1 MKKIVSL
8 LFVLLS
14 LSSAADP
21 FSLKHG
27 DISFSFDGESK
38 ALLKTPAAEIAI
50 GPLWMLTFHDHPS
63 VNASSFLKAPWNGI
77 VRTSAKGRTAIIA
90 YRSED
95 LDLDVTITVHDG
107 CLDFQGHILKT
118 AHWSPARL
126 TLPHMADFPLGG
138 MDRVIFPQSGA
149 RNNGI
154 AFLPDYFKKH
164 TKNRIYGS
172 KIVGAKGYASLF
184 GDTLNSLADNT
195 PPRPLKVTMEGR
207 NWFSSET
214 IQYIESQELSVSRPP
229 KEGQSD
235 LALVENPDGIA
246 LTGSHFGGKGWLFRI
261 TSNGNFTSDRGVAV
275 TTRLLNAT
283 VEHLVKT
290 NPDNYKGKVV
300 GIVVLEGG
308 PKYGSWTPA
317 SVKEWTDSVAQNAA
331 LRHHG
336 ATVTVL
342 KTPEQMRAALS
353 NPNVV
358 MIVNPYGEHFPNGDP
373 DKLLEDLQLV
383 RSFVRDG
390 GVWWETGG
398 FPFHYVIAP
407 QEYTNYITVYPAAV
421 SDFAQF
427 RYANQSITAFGIQ
440 PLMRKPWDEER
451 YVKPCHIEIQG
462 RGDAARFIHGWL
474 MDVRPGSQW
483 TSPIFRWQFNLD
495 TPQAA
500 LEEYAKLNDIH
511 VKLEEKVKPE
521 IFDKLKGASL
531 LRLVASPYEKQNAA
545 IDFLPPN
552 NIVHYTEYLKGG
564 FDKQYPDHLPV
575 NPLWGSNDDF
585 AKFIDNIHAKG
596 HLAMPYTNTS
606 WWCTG
611 PKGPTYER
619 VGDSAVLRD
628 RKGEIH
634 REKYAKNEGVAI
646 CFFHPEVQKAHRK
659 VRHEMTELFKSDIIL
674 QDQFGSRGT
683 CYGYN
688 DFLKD
693 PYANG
698 EGMRSLAMEDAP
710 FVSLACEDGHD
721 RLLNMETMIC
731 GASWGLIPALG
742 EYKTRHA
749 KYNYPEGEW
758 QFFPILGYLGH
769 DKCLFTNHDLGHFT
783 GNPEQ
788 LASAIAFGYATSDIC
803 GPDFQMDRNKMEWLT
818 WLDAVQKSICKDYAG
833 KKLLD
838 FAYLEEHSSRP
849 APHWLIY
856 AHYEGDIF
864 VVSNTGDQPIP
875 LAGLLDRT
883 ALPIDEKQWLEK
895 QTLPPF
901 GFYATS
907 PRIRAARLYDANNNI
922 SSCALRLED
931 EKVRGV
937 YVSSGAINLSI
948 IVPNNWEGKISPQ
961 EPIHPSHNDKK
972 LTYSTVFGT
981 SSEASTARQSSFAK
995 QLLNSFV
1002 QPPRVC
1008 FLRFKAQFNIQK
1020 EAELPAVLSQS
1031 PKELK
1036 TSQPVIA
1043 IFNLLPYDNPGFHNR
1058 AQSIKSSLAAQLE
1071 GTGLSI
1077 IEINTFEQLME
1088 ALKIADEKARPFAI
1102 VNPSSEN
1109 MLGNDTFK
1117 FHDIAKAIKK
1127 YVDEGGIWWETGG
1140 CPFHYFRNVKQ
1151 DGSYTVNFLG
1161 LGGLAPFGIT
1171 CPLSG
1176 FDDPVESLEVTPE
1189 GEKWFGPERTKRINA
1204 TFSNTARPFE
1214 GDSSAI
1220 TLVRG
1225 SETDFISLLRFD
1237 GFGFFGNIGGFRF
1250 PPELVTDVIG
1260 GSLIYLWNNPWPAP
1274 KRQIEIVWTIR

>member
-1 MKKIVSL
+1 MKRDFLIL
-8 LFVLLS
+8 LGLIQLVAFSNPFTLQNGDLS
-14 LSSAADP
+14 FA
-21 FSLKHG
+21 
-27 DISFSFDGESK
+27 FDGESK
-38 ALLKTPAAEIAI
+38 AILQTASTKISI
-50 GPLWMLTFHDHPS
+50 DSLWMLTFHDHPS
-63 VNASSFLKAPWNGI
+63 VNASSFLKEPWNGT
-77 VRTSAKGRTAIIA
+77 VQSFAKGRTAILA

-95 LDLDVTITVHDG
+95 LDLNVTVTVHDG

-118 AHWSPARL
+118 SLWSPARL
-126 TLPHMADFPLGG
+126 TLPHTADFPLDG

-154 AFLPDYFKKH
+154 AFLPDYFRKH
-164 TKNRIYGS
+164 TKNRIYGH
-172 KIVGAKGYASLF
+172 KIVGAKGYVSLY

-195 PPRPLKVTMEGR
+195 PPRPLKVTLEGR
-207 NWFSSET
+207 NWFSPET

-235 LALVENPDGIA
+235 IALVENPDGIA
-246 LTGSHFGGKGWLFRI
+246 LTGSHLGGKGWLFRI
-261 TSNGNFTSDRGVAV
+261 TSNGNSNADRGVAI

-283 VEHLVKT
+283 IEHLVKSS
-290 NPDNYKGKVV
+290 PDTYKGRVV
-300 GIVVLEGG
+300 GVVALEGG
-308 PKYGSWTPA
+308 PEHGGWTPV
-317 SVKEWTDSVAQNAA
+317 SVKEWTDSVASNNA
-331 LRHHG
+331 LRHYG

-342 KTPEQMRAALS
+342 KSPEQMRAALS

-358 MIVNPYGEHFPNGDP
+358 MIVNPYGEHFPNCDA
-373 DKLLEDLQLV
+373 DKLLDDLQLV
-383 RSFVRDG
+383 RSFVQDG

-398 FPFHYVIAP
+398 FPFHYVVAS
-407 QEYTNYITVYPAAV
+407 QEYTSFLTVYPAAV

-427 RYANQSITAFGIQ
+427 RYAKQAITTFGIQ

-474 MDVRPGSQW
+474 MDVHPGGQW

-521 IFDKLKGASL
+521 ILDKLKGSVL
-531 LRLVASPYEKQNAA
+531 IRLATSPYEKQNAA
-545 IDFLPPN
+545 IDYLPPN

-564 FDKQYPDHLPV
+564 FDKQYPDHLPA
-575 NPLWGSNDDF
+575 NPNWGTNDDF
-585 AKFIDNIHAKG
+585 AKFIDHIHAKG

-619 VGDSAVLRD
+619 VGDSAVLRS
-628 RKGEIH
+628 RKGEIL
-634 REKYAKNEGVAI
+634 REKYAKNEGVSI
-646 CFFHPEVQKAHRK
+646 CFFHPEVQQAHRK
-659 VRHEMTELFKSDIIL
+659 VRHDMTELYKSDIIL

-688 DFLKD
+688 DHLKD

-710 FVSLACEDGHD
+710 IVSLACEDGHD

-742 EYKTRHA
+742 KYKTRHA
-749 KYNYPEGEW
+749 KYNYPDGEW

-788 LASAIAFGYATSDIC
+788 LASAIAFGYATNDIC
-803 GPDFQMDRNKMEWLT
+803 GQDFQLDKTKMEWIT

-838 FAYLEEHSSRP
+838 FAYLEEKSNRP
-849 APHWLIY
+849 VPHWLIY
-856 AHYEGDIF
+856 ARYDGDIF
-864 VVSNTGDQPIP
+864 VISNTGDQPIP
-875 LAGLLDRT
+875 LAGLLNRT
-883 ALPIDEKQWLEK
+883 NLPKLEKEWLET

-907 PRIRAARLYDANNNI
+907 PRIRAARMYDKDQNI
-922 SSCALRLED
+922 ASCALRFED
-931 EKVRGV
+931 NRLNGAFFMNADCYFSIPVPTNWQDAASNADQRLHHLPTK
-937 YVSSGAINLSI
+937 YVFWRPEENSLTIHDGILSI
-948 IVPNNWEGKISPQ
+948 KTTFRSYRGPVPP
-961 EPIHPSHNDKK
+961 
-972 LTYSTVFGT
+972 L
-981 SSEASTARQSSFAK
+981 
-995 QLLNSFV
+995 
-1002 QPPRVC
+1002 
-1008 FLRFKAQFNIQK
+1008 
-1020 EAELPAVLSQS
+1020 VLSTKS

-1036 TSQPVIA
+1036 TFRPVVA

-1058 AQSIKSSLAAQLE
+1058 AKFLKEQLSAQLE
-1071 GTGLSI
+1071 GTGLEI
-1077 IEINTFEQLME
+1077 IELNTFEQLMD
-1088 ALKIADEKARPFAI
+1088 ALLAPDEKARPFAI

-1109 MLGNDTFK
+1109 MLGSDKYSFNT
-1117 FHDIAKAIKK
+1117 IAEAIKR
-1127 YVDEGGIWWETGG
+1127 YVSERGIWWETGG
-1140 CPFHYFRNVKQ
+1140 CPFHYFRNVKA
-1151 DGSYTVNFLG
+1151 DGSYTVKFLG

-1171 CPLSG
+1171 CPLDG
-1176 FDDPVESLEVTPE
+1176 YDDPVESLSVTEE
-1189 GEKWFGPERTKRINA
+1189 GETWFGPERTARINA
-1204 TFSNTARPFE
+1204 SFSNTMRPFE

-1225 SETDFISLLRFD
+1225 SDTDFVSLLRLD
-1237 GFGFFGNIGGFRF
+1237 GVGFFGNIGGFRY
-1250 PPELVTDVIG
+1250 PAELVPDVISG
-1260 GSLIYLWNNPWPAP
+1260 VLEHLWTSPWPE
-1274 KRQIEIVWTIR
+1274 KKNQSKVLWVLR

>member
-1 MKKIVSL
+1 MKKILSL
-8 LFVLLS
+8 LTGLLA
-14 LSSAADP
+14 LAAFADP
-21 FSLKHG
+21 FSLRHG
-27 DISFSFDGESK
+27 DVSFSFDGESK
-38 ALLKTPAAEIAI
+38 VLLKTPAAEIAI
-50 GPLWMLTFHDHPS
+50 TPLWMLMFHDYPS
-63 VNASSFLKAPWNGI
+63 VNASSFLKAPWNGT
-77 VRTSAKGRTAIIA
+77 VQTAAKGRTAIIA

-95 LDLDVTITVHDG
+95 LDLNVTVTVHDD

-118 AHWSPARL
+118 LLWSPSRL
-126 TLPHMADFPLGG
+126 TLPHADFPLDG

-172 KIVGAKGYASLF
+172 KIVGAKGYASLY

-195 PPRPLKVTMEGR
+195 PPKPLKVTLEGQ
-207 NWFSSET
+207 NWFTPET
-214 IQYIESQELSVSRPP
+214 IKFIESQELSVSRPP

-246 LTGSHFGGKGWLFRI
+246 LTGSHLGGKGWLFRI
-261 TSNGNFTSDRGVAV
+261 TSNGNSNADRGIAV

-283 VEHLVKT
+283 VEHLVKS

-300 GIVVLEGG
+300 GIVALEGG
-308 PKYGSWTPA
+308 PQYGSWTPA

-336 ATVTVL
+336 ATITVL

-373 DKLLEDLQLV
+373 DKLMDDLQLV
-383 RSFVRDG
+383 SSFVRDG
-390 GVWWETGG
+390 GIWWETGG
-398 FPFHYVIAP
+398 FPFHYVVCP
-407 QEYTNYITVYPAAV
+407 QEYTSYITVYPAAV

-427 RYANQSITAFGIQ
+427 RYAKQAITAFGIQ

-451 YVKPCHIEIQG
+451 YIKPAHIEIQG
-462 RGDAARFIHGWL
+462 KGDAARFIHGWL
-474 MDVRPGSQW
+474 MDIRPGDQW

-500 LEEYAKLNDIH
+500 LEEYAKLNEIH

-521 IFDKLKGASL
+521 ILDKLKGSML
-531 LRLVASPYEKQNAA
+531 IRLAISPYEKQNAA
-545 IDFLPPN
+545 LDFLPPN

-564 FDKQYPDHLPV
+564 FDKLYPDHLPV
-575 NPLWGSNDDF
+575 NPIWGSDNDF

-619 VGDSAVLRD
+619 VGDSAVLRS
-628 RKGEIH
+628 RKGEIL
-634 REKYAKNEGVAI
+634 REKYAKNEGVSI

-659 VRHEMTELFKSDIIL
+659 VSHEMTDIYKSDIIL
-674 QDQFGSRGT
+674 QDQVGSRGM

-688 DFLKD
+688 DLLKD
-693 PYANG
+693 PYVNG
-698 EGMRSLAMEDAP
+698 EGMRSLSMEDAP
-710 FVSLACEDGHD
+710 KVSLACEDGHD

-742 EYKTRHA
+742 KYKTRHA

-758 QFFPILGYLGH
+758 QFFPILSYLGH

-788 LASAIAFGYATSDIC
+788 LASAIAFGYATNEIC
-803 GPDFQMDRNKMEWLT
+803 GRDFELDHQKMDWLT

-856 AHYEGDIF
+856 AHYDCDIF
-864 VVSNTGDQPIP
+864 VISNTGDQPIP

-907 PRIRAARLYDANNNI
+907 PRIRAARLYDTDKIIA
-922 SSCALRLED
+922 SCALRLED
-931 EKVRGV
+931 GQLRGTIIADENRNFV
-937 YVSSGAINLSI
+937 IPVPTNWNGKTSDASI
-948 IVPNNWEGKISPQ
+948 RRAHPNGLLRSHILRFTIDNGFLAFSNGFTSTSVP
-961 EPIHPSHNDKK
+961 
-972 LTYSTVFGT
+972 
-981 SSEASTARQSSFAK
+981 
-995 QLLNSFV
+995 V
-1002 QPPRVC
+1002 QPLVRSQ
-1008 FLRFKAQFNIQK
+1008 KA
-1020 EAELPAVLSQS
+1020 
-1031 PKELK
+1031 PKSL
-1036 TSQPVIA
+1036 TVSQPVVA
-1043 IFNLLPYDNPGFHNR
+1043 IFNLLPYNNQGFHDR
-1058 AQSIKSSLAAQLE
+1058 AKFLKDQLAAQLE

-1077 IEINTFEQLME
+1077 TEINTLEELMK
-1088 ALKIADEKARPFAI
+1088 ALTDSSSTNRPFAI

-1117 FHDIAKAIKK
+1117 FQDIAKAIKK
-1127 YVDEGGIWWETGG
+1127 YVDYGGIWWETGG
-1140 CPFHYFRNVKQ
+1140 CPFHYFRNVKA
-1151 DGSYTVNFLG
+1151 DGSYTVDFLG

-1171 CPLSG
+1171 CPLDG
-1176 FDDPVESLEVTPE
+1176 YDDPVESLNVTKE
-1189 GEKWFGPERTKRINA
+1189 GEKWFGPERTERINA
-1204 TFSNTARPFE
+1204 TFSNTSRPFE

-1225 SETDFISLLRFD
+1225 SETDFVSLLRFD
-1237 GFGFFGNIGGFRF
+1237 GFGFFGNIGGFRY
-1250 PPELVTDVIG
+1250 PPELVPDVIAG
-1260 GSLIYLWNNPWPAP
+1260 TLIYLWNNPWPSP
-1274 KRQIEIVWTIR
+1274 KRQFETVWTIR

>member
-1 MKKIVSL
+1 MKTNILIL
-8 LFVLLS
+8 LGLIPLAVFSNPFTLRNGDLS
-14 LSSAADP
+14 FA
-21 FSLKHG
+21 
-27 DISFSFDGESK
+27 FDGESK
-38 ALLKTPAAEIAI
+38 ATLQTSAAKISI
-50 GPLWMLTFHDHPS
+50 DTLWMLTFHDHPS
-63 VNASSFLKAPWNGI
+63 VNATSFLKAPWNGT
-77 VRTSAKGRTAIIA
+77 VQSFAKGRTAILA

-95 LDLDVTITVHDG
+95 LDLNITVTLQNN

-118 AHWSPARL
+118 ALWSPARL
-126 TLPHMADFPLGG
+126 TLPHTADFPLND

-149 RNNGI
+149 RNHGI
-154 AFLPDYFKKH
+154 AFLPNYFRKH
-164 TKNRIYGS
+164 TKNRIYGH
-172 KIVGAKGYASLF
+172 KIVGAKGYASLY

-195 PPRPLKVTMEGR
+195 PPKPLKVTLEGR
-207 NWFSSET
+207 NWFSPET

-235 LALVENPDGIA
+235 IALVENPDGIA
-246 LTGSHFGGKGWLFRI
+246 LTGSHLGGKGWLFRI
-261 TSNGNFTSDRGVAV
+261 TSNGNSNADRGVAV

-283 VEHLVKT
+283 IEHLVKS
-290 NPDNYKGKVV
+290 NPDNYKGRVV
-300 GIVVLEGG
+300 GVVALEGAPDHG
-308 PKYGSWTPA
+308 GWTPV
-317 SVKEWTDSVAQNAA
+317 SVKEWTDSVASNNA
-331 LRHHG
+331 LRHYG

-342 KTPEQMRAALS
+342 KSPEQMRAALS

-358 MIVNPYGEHFPNGDP
+358 MIVNPYGEHFPNCDA
-373 DKLLEDLQLV
+373 DKLLDDLQLL

-398 FPFHYVIAP
+398 FPFHYVVAP
-407 QEYTNYITVYPAAV
+407 QEYTSFLTVYPAAV

-427 RYANQSITAFGIQ
+427 RYAKQTVTTFGIQ

-451 YVKPCHIEIQG
+451 YIKPVHIEIQG

-474 MDVRPGSQW
+474 MDVRPGDQW

-521 IFDKLKGASL
+521 ILDKLKGSVL
-531 LRLVASPYEKQNAA
+531 LRLAAFPYEKQDAA
-545 IDFLPPN
+545 IDHLPPN

-564 FDKQYPDHLPV
+564 FDKQYPDHLPA
-575 NPLWGSNDDF
+575 NPNWGSNDDF
-585 AKFIDNIHAKG
+585 TKFIDHIHAKG

-619 VGDSAVLRD
+619 VGDSVVLRS
-628 RKGEIH
+628 RKGEIL
-634 REKYAKNEGVAI
+634 REKYSKNEGVSI
-646 CFFHPEVQKAHRK
+646 CFFHPEVQQAHRK
-659 VRHEMTELFKSDIIL
+659 VRREMTELYKSDIIL

-688 DFLKD
+688 DHLKD

-710 FVSLACEDGHD
+710 IVSLACEDGHD

-742 EYKTRHA
+742 KYKTRHA
-749 KYNYPEGEW
+749 KYNYPDGEW

-788 LASAIAFGYATSDIC
+788 LASAIAFGYATNDIC
-803 GPDFQMDRNKMEWLT
+803 GQDFQLDKSKMEWIT

-838 FAYLEEHSSRP
+838 FAYLEENSTRP

-856 AHYEGDIF
+856 ARYDGDIF

-875 LAGLLDRT
+875 LAGLLSRT
-883 ALPIDEKQWLEK
+883 ELPIDEKEWLAT

-907 PRIRAARLYDANNNI
+907 PRIRSARLYDADQNI
-922 SSCALRLED
+922 ASYALRIENNQLL
-931 EKVRGV
+931 GV
-937 YVSSGAINLSI
+937 FLGNDNLNI
-948 IVPNNWEGKISPQ
+948 ELPVPDDWKGKIKNPP
-961 EPIHPSHNDKK
+961 EPFNMSQIR
-972 LTYSTVFGT
+972 YSTRFGT
-981 SSEASTARQSSFAK
+981 TSQETSQMQKMAERFLKKPHVNNTRLNFK
-995 QLLNSFV
+995 VTLKLKDNPEQLMQLFI
-1002 QPPRVC
+1002 
-1008 FLRFKAQFNIQK
+1008 K
-1020 EAELPAVLSQS
+1020 S

-1036 TSQPVIA
+1036 NTQPTVA

-1058 AQSIKSSLAAQLE
+1058 AKFIKDQLTAQLE
-1071 GTGLSI
+1071 GTGLEI
-1077 IEINTFEQLME
+1077 IELNTLEQLME
-1088 ALKIADEKARPFAI
+1088 ALRATDQKARPFAI

-1127 YVDEGGIWWETGG
+1127 YVSEGGIWWETGG
-1140 CPFHYFRNVKQ
+1140 CPFHYFRNVKA
-1151 DGSYTVNFLG
+1151 DGSYTVKFLG
-1161 LGGLAPFGIT
+1161 LAGLAPFGIT
-1171 CPLSG
+1171 CPLDG
-1176 FDDPVESLEVTPE
+1176 YDDPVESLNVTEE
-1189 GEKWFGPERTKRINA
+1189 GETWFGAERTARINA
-1204 TFSNTARPFE
+1204 SFSNTKRPFE
-1214 GDSSAI
+1214 NDSSAI

-1225 SETDFISLLRFD
+1225 SDTDFVSLLRLD
-1237 GFGFFGNIGGFRF
+1237 GVGFFGNIGGFRF
-1250 PPELVTDVIG
+1250 PDELVPDVIG
-1260 GSLIYLWNNPWPAP
+1260 GALIHLWNNPWPKP
-1274 KRQIEIVWTIR
+1274 KNQSQVLWILR

>member
-1 MKKIVSL
+1 MKQILPILALIPLVAFSAPFTLQQDNVS
-8 LFVLLS
+8 FE
-14 LSSAADP
+14 
-21 FSLKHG
+21 
-27 DISFSFDGESK
+27 FDGQSK
-38 ALLKTPAAEIAI
+38 AVVTTDAAKIPIAN
-50 GPLWMLTFHDHPS
+50 LWMLTFHDHPS
-63 VNASSFLKAPWNGI
+63 VTAESFLKAPWNGS
-77 VRTSAKGRTAIIA
+77 VETTVNGTNAVIA
-90 YRSED
+90 YRSEQ
-95 LDLDVTITVHDG
+95 LDLDISIILHDNS
-107 CLDFQGHILKT
+107 LDYQGNIVKT
-118 AHWSPARL
+118 TTWSPARL
-126 TLPHMADFPLGG
+126 TLPHIADFPLDS

-154 AFLPDYFKKH
+154 AFLPNYFKKH

-195 PPRPLKVTMEGR
+195 PPRPLKVTEEGR
-207 NWFSSET
+207 NWFSPET

-246 LTGSHFGGKGWLFRI
+246 LTGTHFGGKGWLFRI
-261 TSNGNFTSDRGVAV
+261 TSNGNYNSDRGVAV

-283 VEHLVKT
+283 VEHLVKN

-300 GIVVLEGG
+300 GIVALEGG

-353 NPNVV
+353 NPNVI

-373 DKLLEDLQLV
+373 DKLMEDLQLV

-407 QEYTNYITVYPAAV
+407 QEYTSFITVYPSAV

-427 RYANQSITAFGIQ
+427 RYVKQSITAFGIQ

-451 YVKPCHIEIQG
+451 YVKPAHIEIQG

-531 LRLVASPYEKQNAA
+531 LRLVASPYKKQNAA

-575 NPLWGSNDDF
+575 NPIWGSNDDF

-634 REKYAKNEGVAI
+634 REKYAKNEGVSI

-693 PYANG
+693 PYVNG

-721 RLLNMETMIC
+721 RLLNTETMIC
-731 GASWGLIPALG
+731 GASWGLIPAFG

-783 GNPEQ
+783 SNPEQ

-803 GPDFQMDRNKMEWLT
+803 GPDFQMDEKKMEWLT

-838 FAYLEEHSSRP
+838 FAYLEEKSNRP

-856 AHYEGDIF
+856 ARYDSDIF

-875 LAGLLDRT
+875 LTGLLGRT
-883 ALPIDEKQWLEK
+883 ALPVDEKQWLEK

-907 PRIRAARLYDANNNI
+907 PRIRAARLYDTNKIIA
-922 SSCALRLED
+922 SCAFRLED
-931 EKVRGV
+931 GRLH
-937 YVSSGAINLSI
+937 GAIAASADRGGFTTLSLP
-948 IVPNNWEGKISPQ
+948 VPNDWPQ
-961 EPIHPSHNDKK
+961 GRSINFAKLSRQDEILMKSHNSMNIKNGFM
-972 LTYSTVFGT
+972 TYTINYLSGITVAPPVELFQKPLR
-981 SSEASTARQSSFAK
+981 EQQHA
-995 QLLNSFV
+995 
-1002 QPPRVC
+1002 QPIV
-1008 FLRFKAQFNIQK
+1008 
-1020 EAELPAVLSQS
+1020 
-1031 PKELK
+1031 
-1036 TSQPVIA
+1036 A
-1043 IFNLLPYDNPGFHNR
+1043 IFDLRPYDNPGFHDR
-1058 AQSIKSSLAAQLE
+1058 AQFLKSSLATQLE
-1071 GTGLSI
+1071 GTGLWVY
-1077 IEINTFEQLME
+1077 EINTLEELM
-1088 ALKIADEKARPFAI
+1088 KAINNPVISGRPFAI

-1117 FHDIAKAIKK
+1117 FQDIAKAIKK

-1140 CPFHYFRNVKQ
+1140 CPFHYFRNVKP
-1151 DGSYTVNFLG
+1151 DGSYTVDFLG
-1161 LGGLAPFGIT
+1161 LGGLSPFGIT
-1171 CPLSG
+1171 CPLDG
-1176 FDDPVESLEVTPE
+1176 YDDPVEPLQVTTE

-1204 TFSNTARPFE
+1204 CFSNTKRPFQN
-1214 GDSSAI
+1214 DSSAI

-1225 SETDFISLLRFD
+1225 GDDNFISMLRLD
-1237 GFGFFGNIGGFRF
+1237 GFGFLGNIGGFRY
-1250 PPELVTDVIG
+1250 PPELVPDVIG

>member
-118 AHWSPARL
+118 ALWSPARL
-126 TLPHMADFPLGG
+126 TLPHMADFPLDG

-207 NWFSSET
+207 NWFSPET

-731 GASWGLIPALG
+731 GASWGLIPAPG
-742 EYKTRHA
+742 QYNTRHA

-758 QFFPILGYLGH
+758 QFFPILSYLGH

-788 LASAIAFGYATSDIC
+788 LASAIAFGYATSEIC
-803 GPDFQMDRNKMEWLT
+803 DYGFQKNWLKNEWIL

-838 FAYLEEHSSRP
+838 FIYLEENSSRP
-849 APHWLIY
+849 APHLLIY
-856 AHYEGDIF
+856 ARYESDIF

-907 PRIRAARLYDANNNI
+907 PRIRAARLVGANGNI
-922 SSCALRLED
+922 ASCALRLED
-931 EKVRGV
+931 GHLQGTIFAEGDAQFIIPVPDGWEDK
-937 YVSSGAINLSI
+937 INENSI
-948 IVPNNWEGKISPQ
+948 MLRYADIQNKRFFKSIVVKNKRFSFTSTSTKLHANNT
-961 EPIHPSHNDKK
+961 H
-972 LTYSTVFGT
+972 
-981 SSEASTARQSSFAK
+981 EAFTK
-995 QLLNSFV
+995 
-1002 QPPRVC
+1002 PPRE
-1008 FLRFKAQFNIQK
+1008 RKAC
-1020 EAELPAVLSQS
+1020 
-1031 PKELK
+1031 
-1036 TSQPVIA
+1036 QPVVA
-1043 IFNLLPYDNPGFHNR
+1043 IFNLLPYDNPSYHNDVR
-1058 AQSIKSSLAAQLE
+1058 FLKETLAEQLKDTSLVI
-1071 GTGLSI
+1071 T
-1077 IEINTFEQLME
+1077 EINTLEQLE
-1088 ALKIADEKARPFAI
+1088 QSLRKQPVNERPFAI
-1102 VNPSSEN
+1102 INPSREN
-1109 MLGNDTFK
+1109 MLGSRD
-1117 FHDIAKAIKK
+1117 HIYPIIAANIKI
-1127 YVDEGGIWWETGG
+1127 YVAEGGIWWETGG
-1140 CPFHYFRNVKQ
+1140 CPFHYFRTVKP
-1151 DGSYTVNFLG
+1151 DGSYTVTFLG
-1161 LGGLAPFGIT
+1161 LGGLAPFGFT
-1171 CPLSG
+1171 CPLDG
-1176 FDDPVESLEVTPE
+1176 YDDPVESLNVTKE
-1189 GEKWFGPERTKRINA
+1189 GEKWFGPERTERINA
-1204 TFSNTARPFE
+1204 AFSNTSRPFE

-1225 SETDFISLLRFD
+1225 SETNFVSLLRFD

-1260 GSLIYLWNNPWPAP
+1260 GSLIHLWNNPWPQP
-1274 KRQIEIVWTIR
+1274 NHQHETVWLLR